1 LKPLWYDR
9 RIYAVTTDQERT
21 AVTYVQ
27 RVLGLRETGDLDE
40 ETKSHI
46 RGLQVLFG
54 LRPSAVIDDATA
66 EQIERIFPYGA

>member
-1 LKPLWYDR
+1 MKPAWYDR
-9 RIYAVTTDQERT
+9 RIYAVTTEQERS
-21 AVTYVQ
+21 AVKYVQ

-54 LRPSAVIDDATA
+54 LRPTAVIDDETA